1 MYQSRN
7 RVPGMLGMMAAALA
21 VSPRLMEGVELRAAK
36 DEAPTTSGTVTP
48 EPEPSHTVPCRQ
60 GKREMARR
68 VRQMQKI
75 AARKATPTP

>member
-21 VSPRLMEGVELRAAK
+21 VSPKLMEGVELRIATEA
-36 DEAPTTSGTVTP
+36 DEAPTSSSTVAP
-48 EPEPSHTVPCRQ
+48 EPEPPHTVPCRQ

-75 AARKATPTP
+75 AARKATP